1 MQEFVTDAVVL
12 NSNKYLNGDRG
23 VDLFTRDNGRIQA
36 RVKSGFKTISKLS
49 PHLDV
54 MNLVTVRLVKKTNF
68 KVTDALLKDRFAGKR
83 NDLEQFSEALDLIFL
98 IRLLV
103 PPMLPDKELWR
114 FFITGLRESIFNRK
128 MFLRAL
134 GYDPE
139 FASCHFCERDVK
151 FFFAP
156 DQFFICQRCFD
167 GAKNKN
173 SFMNIFPSS
182 HVPKTKNDEN

>member
-12 NSNKYLNGDRG
+12 NSNKYLGGDRG

-36 RVKSGFKTISKLS
+36 RVKSGFKITSKLS

-54 MNLVTVRLVKKTNF
+54 MNLVTVRLIKKTNF
-68 KVTDALLKDRFAGKR
+68 KVTDVLLKDRFADKR
-83 NDLEQFSEALDLIFL
+83 SDLDQFSEALDLIFL
-98 IRLLV
+98 MRLLV
-103 PPMLPDKELWR
+103 PPMLPDKELWHL
-114 FFITGLRESIFNRK
+114 FTTSLRESLFDRK

-139 FASCHFCERDVK
+139 FASCHFCDGNIK

-156 DQFFICQRCFD
+156 DQFFICQKCFERA
-167 GAKNKN
+167 GSK
-173 SFMNIFPSS
+173 SGFVNILSS
-182 HVPKTKNDEN
+182 SQAPKIKNDED

>member
-49 PHLDV
+49 PHLNV

-68 KVTDALLKDRFAGKR
+68 KVTDVLLKDRFAGKR
-83 NDLEQFSEALDLIFL
+83 DNLEQFSEALDLIFL
-98 IRLLV
+98 MRTLV
-103 PPMLPDKELWR
+103 PPMLPDKELWHL
-114 FFITGLRESIFNRK
+114 FITSLREPAFNRK
-128 MFLRAL
+128 MFLRVL

-139 FASCHFCERDVK
+139 FASCHFCDGGIK

-156 DQFFICQRCFD
+156 DQFFICQKCFD
-167 GAKNKN
+167 GVENKN
-173 SFMNIFPSS
+173 GFVNIFLSS
-182 HVPKTKNDEN
+182 QTPKNEK